1 MYGRVCVCMCVSG
14 LSMTTT
20 VGLRSTLGNSVLVA
34 LIAAAAV
41 ILRRCRTAKLSSLS
55 RARPTAVFCGARVFT
70 LAGVFAFSNRHQ
82 CRGSTSSLL
91 TALEPIHTWPSRTLQ
106 WWRGSPLG
114 LVLLYSCFCDTGT
127 DLARL
132 YASRISYGM
141 WTAGI
146 CCGLLYVGYMWLHRT
161 LRGITIWVFY
171 L

>member
-1 MYGRVCVCMCVSG
+1 MSTAMG
-14 LSMTTT
+14 LSSK
-20 VGLRSTLGNSVLVA
+20 LDISVLVTV
-34 LIAAAAV
+34 IAAAAA
-41 ILRRCRTAKLSSLS
+41 ILRRSRTAKPWTLG
-55 RARPTAVFCGARVFT
+55 RARPTAAVSCGASVSM